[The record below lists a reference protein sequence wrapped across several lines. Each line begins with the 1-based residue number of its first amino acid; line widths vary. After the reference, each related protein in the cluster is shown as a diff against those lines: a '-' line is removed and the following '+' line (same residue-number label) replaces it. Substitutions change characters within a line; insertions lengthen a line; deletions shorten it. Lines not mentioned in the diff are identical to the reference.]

1 MGKYNFDEIIDRRGT
16 SCNKWEYNI
25 PEDVIPMWVADMDFA
40 AAPEIR
46 EAMQKRLDHPVYG
59 YTHHSKELK
68 DAIVSWVG
76 RRYHWD
82 IQSEWLGFSPGVVPA
97 LVMSLLSLTTPGDR
111 IVIMTPVYHPFYSS
125 IEENGRVIINH
136 QLDCDENGRYSI
148 NFERLEAQI
157 DNRCKA
163 IMMCNPHNPVGR
175 VFTGKELEELFA
187 FAARHDIVVVADEI
201 HSDLILEGEH
211 IPAITLNEAARQRV
225 ILHHSASKTY
235 NIPGLPVAFAIIP
248 NEKLRHKY
256 EEVAA
261 TMHAPFDTLSFVA
274 LEAAFTKG
282 EEWRQE
288 LLEYL
293 RENKKWLDERI
304 SRIPGLSICHSE
316 GTYLG
321 WIDARETGLSDPA
334 GFFMKEAGVKFNDGE
349 SFSAPGFIRVNFAC
363 PRAYLEEAF
372 DKVEKALDNWKKQ
385 EKVY

>member
-16 SCNKWEYNI
+16 SCNKWEYNV
-25 PEDVIPMWVADMDFA
+25 PEDVVPMWVADMDFA

-136 QLDCDENGRYSI
+136 QLDCDKNGYYSI

-261 TMHAPFDTLSFVA
+261 TMHAPFDTLSFDIRQRRGA
-274 LEAAFTKG
+274 GWKICG
-282 EEWRQE
+282 ERR
-288 LLEYL
+288 YL
-293 RENKKWLDERI
+293 
-304 SRIPGLSICHSE
+304 
-316 GTYLG
+316 
-321 WIDARETGLSDPA
+321 
-334 GFFMKEAGVKFNDGE
+334 
-349 SFSAPGFIRVNFAC
+349 
-363 PRAYLEEAF
+363 
-372 DKVEKALDNWKKQ
+372 
-385 EKVY
+385 

>member
-136 QLDCDENGRYSI
+136 QLDCDENGYYSI

-163 IMMCNPHNPVGR
+163 IMMCNPHNPAGR
-175 VFTGKELEELFA
+175 VWTKEEL
-187 FAARHDIVVVADEI
+187 IKVAEICKRNNTLLVSDEI
-201 HSDLILEGEH
+201 HGDIVYGEKKSFWKLLKSPNAMSCILFPMRSMQISYMAENTILRWH
-211 IPAITLNEAARQRV
+211 LYRTMLWNIQSQLLHRV
-225 ILHHSASKTY
+225 KPLM
-235 NIPGLPVAFAIIP
+235 LPV
-248 NEKLRHKY
+248 
-256 EEVAA
+256 
-261 TMHAPFDTLSFVA
+261 FVN
-274 LEAAFTKG
+274 LM
-282 EEWRQE
+282 
-288 LLEYL
+288 LLFRTRNYIMRMTQPIMRL
-293 RENKKWLDERI
+293 IWGI
-304 SRIPGLSICHSE
+304 
-316 GTYLG
+316 T
-321 WIDARETGLSDPA
+321 
-334 GFFMKEAGVKFNDGE
+334 
-349 SFSAPGFIRVNFAC
+349 FSV
-363 PRAYLEEAF
+363 
-372 DKVEKALDNWKKQ
+372 
-385 EKVY
+385 

>member
-1 MGKYNFDEIIDRRGT
+1 MGKYNFDEIIDRHGT

-25 PEDVIPMWVADMDFA
+25 PEDVVPMWVADMDFA

-163 IMMCNPHNPVGR
+163 IMMCNPHNPAGR
-175 VFTGKELEELFA
+175 VWTKE
-187 FAARHDIVVVADEI
+187 
-201 HSDLILEGEH
+201 
-211 IPAITLNEAARQRV
+211 
-225 ILHHSASKTY
+225 
-235 NIPGLPVAFAIIP
+235 
-248 NEKLRHKY
+248 
-256 EEVAA
+256 
-261 TMHAPFDTLSFVA
+261 
-274 LEAAFTKG
+274 
-282 EEWRQE
+282 E
-288 LLEYL
+288 LLEVAKIKSGSAEPN
-293 RENKKWLDERI
+293 RKKVA
-304 SRIPGLSICHSE
+304 SI
-316 GTYLG
+316 T
-321 WIDARETGLSDPA
+321 WDQVRAIATDK
-334 GFFMKEAGVKFNDGE
+334 MKDLN
-349 SFSAPGFIRVNFAC
+349 
-363 PRAYLEEAF
+363 AF
-372 DKVEKALDNWKKQ
+372 EIEKAMSMVAGTARSRGITVTGDRPF
-385 EKVY
+385 

>member
-163 IMMCNPHNPVGR
+163 IMMCNPHNPAGR
-175 VFTGKELEELFA
+175 VWTKE
-187 FAARHDIVVVADEI
+187 
-201 HSDLILEGEH
+201 
-211 IPAITLNEAARQRV
+211 
-225 ILHHSASKTY
+225 
-235 NIPGLPVAFAIIP
+235 
-248 NEKLRHKY
+248 
-256 EEVAA
+256 
-261 TMHAPFDTLSFVA
+261 
-274 LEAAFTKG
+274 
-282 EEWRQE
+282 E
-288 LLEYL
+288 LLEVAKIKSGSAEPN
-293 RENKKWLDERI
+293 RKKVA
-304 SRIPGLSICHSE
+304 SI
-316 GTYLG
+316 T
-321 WIDARETGLSDPA
+321 WDQVRAIATDK
-334 GFFMKEAGVKFNDGE
+334 MKDLN
-349 SFSAPGFIRVNFAC
+349 
-363 PRAYLEEAF
+363 AF
-372 DKVEKALDNWKKQ
+372 EIEKAMSMVAGTARSMGITVTGDRPF
-385 EKVY
+385 

>member
-1 MGKYNFDEIIDRRGT
+1 MGKYNFDEIIDRHGT

-25 PEDVIPMWVADMDFA
+25 PEDVVPMWVADMDFA

-97 LVMSLLSLTTPGDR
+97 LVMSLLSLTRPGDR

-163 IMMCNPHNPVGR
+163 IMMCNPHNPAGR
-175 VFTGKELEELFA
+175 VWTKE
-187 FAARHDIVVVADEI
+187 
-201 HSDLILEGEH
+201 
-211 IPAITLNEAARQRV
+211 
-225 ILHHSASKTY
+225 
-235 NIPGLPVAFAIIP
+235 
-248 NEKLRHKY
+248 
-256 EEVAA
+256 
-261 TMHAPFDTLSFVA
+261 
-274 LEAAFTKG
+274 
-282 EEWRQE
+282 E
-288 LLEYL
+288 LLEVAKIKSGSAEPN
-293 RENKKWLDERI
+293 RKKVA
-304 SRIPGLSICHSE
+304 SI
-316 GTYLG
+316 T
-321 WIDARETGLSDPA
+321 WDQVRAIATDK
-334 GFFMKEAGVKFNDGE
+334 MKDLN
-349 SFSAPGFIRVNFAC
+349 
-363 PRAYLEEAF
+363 AF
-372 DKVEKALDNWKKQ
+372 EIEKAMSMVAGTARSMGITVTGDRPF
-385 EKVY
+385 

>member
-1 MGKYNFDEIIDRRGT
+1 MGKYNFDEIIDRHGT

-25 PEDVIPMWVADMDFA
+25 PEDVVPMWVADMDFA

-163 IMMCNPHNPVGR
+163 IMMCNPHNPAGR
-175 VFTGKELEELFA
+175 VWTKEELLEVA
-187 FAARHDIVVVADEI
+187 KIAERHELYIISDEI
-201 HSDLILEGEH
+201 HADFVYGGKHHTPMASVSEYAMEH
-211 IPAITLNEAARQRV
+211 TITAFAP
-225 ILHHSASKTY
+225 SKTFNVAGLCQSY
-235 NIPGLPVAFAIIP
+235 VVIPNKKLYNAYDATYNAFDLGDNIFGMTALTAAYTQGEDWLTEMLQYLEANRDFTVEYIRENIP
-248 NEKLRHKY
+248 E
-256 EEVAA
+256 
-261 TMHAPFDTLSFVA
+261 
-274 LEAAFTKG
+274 
-282 EEWRQE
+282 
-288 LLEYL
+288 
-293 RENKKWLDERI
+293 I
-304 SRIPGLSICHSE
+304 SVWSPE
-316 GTYLG
+316 GTYLL
-321 WIDARETGLSDPA
+321 WLDCSKLNLENDELNQ
-334 GFFMKEAGVKFNDGE
+334 FFLEKAKVKMN
-349 SFSAPGFIRVNFAC
+349 PGYRFGAQCSTYMRLNIGC
-363 PRAYLEEAF
+363 PRAQLQEALARI
-372 DKVEKALDNWKKQ
+372 EKAIKNR
-385 EKVY
+385 

>member
-16 SCNKWEYNI
+16 SCNKWEYNV
-25 PEDVIPMWVADMDFA
+25 PEDVVPMWVADMDFA

-76 RRYHWD
+76 RRYHWN

-163 IMMCNPHNPVGR
+163 IMMCNPHNPAGR
-175 VFTGKELEELFA
+175 VWTKEELLEVA
-187 FAARHDIVVVADEI
+187 KIAERHELYIISDEI
-201 HSDLILEGEH
+201 HADFVYGGKHHTPMASVSEYAMEH
-211 IPAITLNEAARQRV
+211 TITAFAP
-225 ILHHSASKTY
+225 SKTF
-235 NIPGLPVAFAIIP
+235 NVAGLCQSYVVIP
-248 NEKLRHKY
+248 NKKLY
-256 EEVAA
+256 NAYDATYNAFDLGDNVFGMTALTAA
-261 TMHAPFDTLSFVA
+261 Y
-274 LEAAFTKG
+274 TKG
-282 EEWRQE
+282 EEWLTEMLQY
-288 LLEYL
+288 LEANRDFTVEYI
-293 RENKKWLDERI
+293 RENIPEI
-304 SRIPGLSICHSE
+304 SVWSPE
-316 GTYLG
+316 GTYLL
-321 WIDARETGLSDPA
+321 WLDCSKLNLENDELNQ
-334 GFFMKEAGVKFNDGE
+334 FFLEKAKVKMN
-349 SFSAPGFIRVNFAC
+349 PGYRFGAQCSTYMRLNIGC
-363 PRAYLEEAF
+363 PRAQLQEALARI
-372 DKVEKALDNWKKQ
+372 EKAIKNG
-385 EKVY
+385 

>member
-1 MGKYNFDEIIDRRGT
+1 MGKYNFDEIIDRHGT

-25 PEDVIPMWVADMDFA
+25 PEDVVPMWVADMDFA

-163 IMMCNPHNPVGR
+163 IMMCNPHNPAGR
-175 VFTGKELEELFA
+175 VWTKEELLEVA
-187 FAARHDIVVVADEI
+187 KIAERHELYIISDEI
-201 HSDLILEGEH
+201 HADFVYGGKHHTPMASVSEYAMEH
-211 IPAITLNEAARQRV
+211 TITAFAP
-225 ILHHSASKTY
+225 SKTF
-235 NIPGLPVAFAIIP
+235 NVAGLCQ
-248 NEKLRHKY
+248 
-256 EEVAA
+256 
-261 TMHAPFDTLSFVA
+261 S
-274 LEAAFTKG
+274 
-282 EEWRQE
+282 
-288 LLEYL
+288 
-293 RENKKWLDERI
+293 
-304 SRIPGLSICHSE
+304 
-316 GTYLG
+316 
-321 WIDARETGLSDPA
+321 
-334 GFFMKEAGVKFNDGE
+334 
-349 SFSAPGFIRVNFAC
+349 
-363 PRAYLEEAF
+363 
-372 DKVEKALDNWKKQ
+372 
-385 EKVY
+385 